1 MTQATSWLDNQSLSP
16 EPVQRRSLV
25 DDEKH
30 RAQRMANE
38 KRRTLARRARQV
50 ALGTVLLAT
59 AAAAAWALR
68 PRPVA
73 VDVAVTSRGPL
84 STIIEESGVTRV
96 KDRFVV
102 SAPVTGSLSRLSFE
116 PGDQVREGD
125 ALAELAPISS
135 PLLDERTR
143 AEAEAKVDAAAS
155 SLGQAHAQVS
165 RATAARDLAEQELTR
180 TRRLAQSGAL
190 AAQALEQAEFASR
203 MRGEEL
209 SSALFAEKIA
219 KEQLRIARVALG
231 SGGPGARRERHVD
244 VLAPASGRV
253 LRVHQKSAG
262 VVQAGVALAEIGDP
276 DLLEILVDLLTT
288 DAVRVAPGT
297 KVSIAGWGG
306 HALSGKVS
314 RIEPSGFT
322 RPSALG
328 VDEQRVNVIV
338 AIMEPH
344 EQWASLGDGYR
355 IEARLVLWQGQQV
368 VQVPSGA
375 VFRRGDGWAAYRV
388 RGDVAQLVNVQ
399 LGHRGETQV
408 EIATG
413 LLPGDKVVVHPG
425 DRVRDGARVKP
436 R

>member
-1 MTQATSWLDNQSLSP
+1 MTQATSELDNQSLSP

-190 AAQALEQAEFASR
+190 AAQALEQAEFAAR

-231 SGGPGARRERHVD
+231 SGAPGARRERHVD

-276 DLLEILVDLLTT
+276 DLLEIVVDLLTT

-328 VDEQRVNVIV
+328 VDEQRVNVV
-338 AIMEPH
+338 LLLTEPR
-344 EQWASLGDGYR
+344 ERWTALGDGYR
-355 IEARLVLWQGQQV
+355 VQARLVLWRAERVLKIPQGALFRSGGSWTVFRNHSGV
-368 VQVPSGA
+368 VQLTPV
-375 VFRRGDGWAAYRV
+375 VI
-388 RGDVAQLVNVQ
+388 
-399 LGHRGETQV
+399 GHRGDTEV
-408 EIATG
+408 EVLSG
-413 LLPGDKVVVHPG
+413 LRENDEVVVHPG
-425 DRVRDGARVKP
+425 DRVKDGVRVDV